1 MSKLATNQA
10 FDMDYD
16 DFLKMYFGLQEQ
28 TQCGPDA
35 EESKRA
41 YREKREPNWQ

>member
-10 FDMDYD
+10 FDKDYD
-16 DFLKMYFGLQEQ
+16 DFLAMYFKLQEHSQ
-28 TQCGPDA
+28 YGPDA

-41 YREKREPNWQ
+41 YRENREPQWQ

>member
-10 FDMDYD
+10 FDKDYD
-16 DFLKMYFGLQEQ
+16 DFLTMYFSLQEQ
-28 TQCGPDA
+28 TQSSPDA

-41 YREKREPNWQ
+41 YREHREPNWQ